1 MRLNKTIYLSAVALS
16 MAASAMLTSCNNEPE
31 PIPAQETYLR
41 NFILKYG
48 LIDPEQDWNIATTT
62 SLTLISDGMP
72 RNINVLV
79 SCGDRLWRV
88 GEYRNV
94 SETIRI
100 DNLDIPEFCDKLY
113 IECAGDIL
121 LVDRDAQV
129 DLSEFSFDSPAK
141 APSRAS
147 SDGFEN
153 LAWLIAAEDL
163 GSTDDTD
170 FNDII
175 FRFESVSVN
184 FKGEISSND
193 WQVIP
198 DEEWVDLS
206 GGHSR
211 ADGTLTKKLKITALA
226 SGGTLPL
233 WLHYRST
240 SGTDYVIGYNESGTQ
255 MVEVDDVRDAESIEW
270 HRWFGVN
277 RSDVMINTGTPQV
290 PTTFPSQNHEALG
303 TATVYVSSDF
313 SVSKYSYV
321 DYDKN
326 EKGVDWDWN
335 IVNYNDC
342 NIEGFYITVG
352 HHKLQECKTALYQCQ
367 PGAAPQMFLIPDAGP
382 GGELWHWPT
391 ERKDIN
397 EVYPNFSKWVTNA
410 ADYSRWFENYAVGS
424 KENIDYMR
432 K

>member
-1 MRLNKTIYLSAVALS
+1 MRLNKIIYLSAVALS
-16 MAASAMLTSCNNEPE
+16 MAASAVLTSCNNEPE
-31 PIPAQETYLR
+31 PTPAQETYLR
-41 NFILKYG
+41 NFIMKYG

-62 SLTLISDGMP
+62 SLTLISDGIP

-79 SCGDRLWRV
+79 SCSDRLWRV

-94 SETIRI
+94 SETISI
-100 DNLDIPEFCDKLY
+100 DNLDIPEFCEKLY
-113 IECAGDIL
+113 IECAGEIL

-129 DLSEFSFDSPAK
+129 DLSEFSFTGPAK
-141 APSRAS
+141 AQSRA
-147 SDGFEN
+147 GTEWEN
-153 LAWLIAAEDL
+153 LAWLVAAEDL

-184 FKGEISSND
+184 FKGEISSVD

-198 DEEWVDLS
+198 DDEWVDLS

-211 ADGTLTKKLKITALA
+211 VDASLTKKLRITALA

-240 SGTDYVIGYNESGTQ
+240 SSGTDYVIGYNDSGAQ
-255 MVEVDDVRDAESIEW
+255 MKEVDAVTDAESIEW

-277 RSDVMINTGTPQV
+277 RSDVMINTGTPQIPSNI
-290 PTTFPSQNHEALG
+290 PTQNRDALG

-326 EKGVDWDWN
+326 KVGENWDWN

-352 HHKLQECKTALYQCQ
+352 HHKLQDCKTALYQCQ

-391 ERKDIN
+391 ERTDIN
-397 EVYPNFSKWVTNA
+397 RVYPNFSKWVGDAEGYSTWFE
-410 ADYSRWFENYAVGS
+410 DYSEGCT
-424 KENIDYMR
+424 KNIDYMR